1 MSLSI
6 NNNITALNA
15 WRNLKQTDL
24 KMSSTMEKLSSGLR
38 INRGADDPAGLVI
51 SEKMRAQL
59 TSINSAI
66 KNSEKAINLISTA
79 EAALDKTNELLTK
92 MRQLVI
98 DTGNLGVTDQSMA
111 KANQQELDEIVSSIT
126 RIGDNTQFGTKK
138 LIDGTHSAAG
148 MTFQI
153 GANGGQTVNVKIED
167 MRATALAASGDVD
180 ITGALASTTTLTNA
194 HVSAGGL
201 AALKTQDVLNVAG
214 GAQATSGAI
223 MVQSAI
229 TIIDQAIDTVSEQRG
244 KLGAIQADNLE
255 VSLDSLRV
263 SYENLQAAE
272 STIRDADMTA
282 EMAEFTKYQIMMQA
296 GTAMLAQ
303 ANQMPN
309 NILQLLR

>member
-15 WRNLKQTDL
+15 WRNLKQTDG

-51 SEKMRAQL
+51 SEKMRSQL

-111 KANQQELDEIVSSIT
+111 KANQQELDEIVASIT
-126 RIGDNTQFGTKK
+126 RIGANTQFGTKN
-138 LIDGTHSAAG
+138 LLDGS
-148 MTFQI
+148 
-153 GANGGQTVNVKIED
+153 
-167 MRATALAASGDVD
+167 LAASGALIFQVGPNEGQTVTANIADMQAS
-180 ITGALASTTTLTNA
+180 ALAKSTVISSTTTLTQADVDASGLRALTTNK
-194 HVSAGGL
+194 VLSAMLLSGVQGTSAANIISSAL
-201 AALKTQDVLNVAG
+201 AVIDA
-214 GAQATSGAI
+214 AI
-223 MVQSAI
+223 E
-229 TIIDQAIDTVSEQRG
+229 TVSEQRG
-244 KLGAIQADNLE
+244 KLGAIQADNLQ
-255 VSLDSLRV
+255 VSLDSMRV
-263 SYENLQAAE
+263 AYENLQSAE
-272 STIRDADMTA
+272 STIRDADMTK

-296 GTAMLAQ
+296 GTAMMAQ
-303 ANQMPN
+303 ANQIPQT
-309 NILQLLR
+309 ILQLLQ